1 MKKYEEEHYQFENIK
16 EHIYPWIRKELKDK
30 HALNGKNLSE
40 KDTPVVAFMGDLKI
54 IFAIRRGEDSYEIL
68 KDQMLAPG
76 TDIEAL
82 YHTACENLARD
93 VEFVIGNTWYGAF
106 GIIADGFHEASSLC
120 FKHIWQVCVDKLK
133 DALVIMVP
141 SKDTV
146 LFAPAGQKEVV
157 EKMIEH
163 GKGAYDMD
171 SEGISTSLMLFSQAR
186 KELTPYEI

>member
-120 FKHIWQVCVDKLK
+120 F
-133 DALVIMVP
+133 
-141 SKDTV
+141 
-146 LFAPAGQKEVV
+146 
-157 EKMIEH
+157 
-163 GKGAYDMD
+163 
-171 SEGISTSLMLFSQAR
+171 
-186 KELTPYEI
+186 

>member
-40 KDTPVVAFMGDLKI
+40 KDT
-54 IFAIRRGEDSYEIL
+54 
-68 KDQMLAPG
+68 LAPG

-133 DALVIMVP
+133 DDLVIMVP

-171 SEGISTSLMLFSQAR
+171 SEGISMSLMLFSQAR
-186 KELTPYEI
+186 KELTPYEA